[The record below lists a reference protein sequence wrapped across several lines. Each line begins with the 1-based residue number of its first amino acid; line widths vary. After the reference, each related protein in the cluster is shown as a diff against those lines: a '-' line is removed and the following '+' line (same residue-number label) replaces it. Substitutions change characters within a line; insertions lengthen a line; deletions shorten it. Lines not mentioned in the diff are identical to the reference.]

1 MTLAL
6 LRINTILFL
15 VLLMSTATIA
25 KANETKFKLL
35 KQDNEHWKNEVR
47 ELLYLLQKYSE
58 NNNLWMIDIKD
69 LLHKMK

>member
-1 MTLAL
+1 
-6 LRINTILFL
+6 
-15 VLLMSTATIA
+15 MSTATIA

>member
-1 MTLAL
+1 
-6 LRINTILFL
+6 
-15 VLLMSTATIA
+15 MSTATIA
-25 KANETKFKLL
+25 KVNETKFKLL

>member
-35 KQDNEHWKNEVR
+35 KQDNEKWKNEVR
-47 ELLYLLQKYSE
+47 ESLYLLQKYSE

>member
-1 MTLAL
+1 
-6 LRINTILFL
+6 
-15 VLLMSTATIA
+15 MSTATIA

-35 KQDNEHWKNEVR
+35 KQDNEKWKNEVR
-47 ELLYLLQKYSE
+47 ESLYLLQKYSE

>member
-25 KANETKFKLL
+25 KVNETKFKLL

-58 NNNLWMIDIKD
+58 NNNL
-69 LLHKMK
+69 

>member
-58 NNNLWMIDIKD
+58 NNNL
-69 LLHKMK
+69 

>member
-1 MTLAL
+1 MTLTL

-35 KQDNEHWKNEVR
+35 KQDNEHWKKEVR
-47 ELLYLLQKYSE
+47 NLLNHIKFTTE
-58 NNNLWMIDIKD
+58 NTD
-69 LLHKMK
+69 L

>member
-35 KQDNEHWKNEVR
+35 KQDNEKWKNEVR
-47 ELLYLLQKYSE
+47 ESLYLLQKYSE
-58 NNNLWMIDIKD
+58 NNNL
-69 LLHKMK
+69 